1 MTRTEFIKKIIADP
15 EDPEQLLLDLGEDV
29 CGQLGWAEGDQ
40 IEWTDLGDGVWQLHK
55 KVKDN

>member
-29 CGQLGWAEGDQ
+29 CAQLGWAEGDK